1 MRRRGRGRGRGN
13 RSGRGREAQV
23 TLLLREKEKEEK
35 KRGGCNDVETW
46 AECACLA
53 TGDGGTSHTVLVISS
68 G

>member
-1 MRRRGRGRGRGN
+1 MRRRGEGKRRGR
-13 RSGRGREAQV
+13 RSGRGGKAQV
-23 TLLLREKEKEEK
+23 SPSLREKENQK

-68 G
+68 V